1 MGHWVTGVSVVTA
14 QPEGGVPCGL
24 TVNSF
29 CSVSLTP
36 LIVLICVEKNADSHN
51 CIGGSGFF
59 AINVLDSMQ
68 ETIARRFAS
77 WDVSEKFRGLA
88 YHSATSG
95 APILDIALAW
105 LDCKVTATYPAG
117 DHTIYLGEVM
127 AGDARE
133 GAPLLYY
140 RGGYGCFTP

>member
-14 QPEGGVPCGL
+14 QPEGGAPCGL

-29 CSVSLTP
+29 CSVSLNP

-59 AINVLDSMQ
+59 AVNVLDSMQ

-77 WDVSEKFRGLA
+77 WDVAEKFRGLA
-88 YHSATSG
+88 YRTEVSG
-95 APILDIALAW
+95 APILGIALALLGW
-105 LDCKVTATYPAG
+105 KDAADYTAGSPLVSY
-117 DHTIYLGEVM
+117 GE
-127 AGDARE
+127 
-133 GAPLLYY
+133 
-140 RGGYGCFTP
+140 